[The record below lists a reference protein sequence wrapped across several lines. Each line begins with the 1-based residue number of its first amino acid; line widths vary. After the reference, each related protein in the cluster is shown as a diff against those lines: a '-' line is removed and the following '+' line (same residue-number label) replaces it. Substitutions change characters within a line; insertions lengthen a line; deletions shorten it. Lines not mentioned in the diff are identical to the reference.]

1 LGAAVIG
8 LCWTSSPRAA
18 AESCLDVIHI
28 EAPPNLAPRLRAEL
42 ERGKLDE
49 EPGLECADARVML
62 SSEHSGYRVELVR
75 ASGRIQ
81 RSAASVELAAV
92 WVDSWLRSGF
102 SAEPSNEPA
111 PPVPK
116 PAPAERVDSPPPA
129 QKGAAAVGPRGSVQ
143 PLAFAALGED
153 GTFWIGPELGA
164 RLFLTRAVW
173 VGPELGVSFSTN
185 VTNANRR
192 VLRGGAAGGA
202 RFPLTDALALYPGI
216 SAGVATGKAS
226 IATDNGTRTSDGG
239 GLYAGAACDLALRV
253 AGPVSLFGG
262 VGGFAFLSDSAGS
275 TTELDEQ
282 SGENTGEDAT
292 IPAPLPVFLGG
303 ARLGVSVS
311 LDGAP

>member
-1 LGAAVIG
+1 MIG
-8 LCWTSSPRAA
+8 LCWTSSLRAG

-28 EAPPNLAPRLRAEL
+28 EAPPNLAPKLRAEL

-62 SSEHSGYRVELVR
+62 SNENPGYRVELVR

-111 PPVPK
+111 PPAPK
-116 PAPAERVDSPPPA
+116 PAPTARVDAPPA
-129 QKGAAAVGPRGSVQ
+129 EASDAAAAGLRGSVQ
-143 PLAFAALGED
+143 PLAFGAVGDD

-164 RLFLTRAVW
+164 RLFLSRAVW
-173 VGPELGVSFSTN
+173 VGPELGVSFS
-185 VTNANRR
+185 VDASEVNRR

-202 RFPLTDALALYPGI
+202 RLALTDTLAVYPGL
-216 SAGVATGKAS
+216 SVGVATGTVSAS
-226 IATDNGTRTSDGG
+226 TTGGTAADDDGG
-239 GLYAGAACDLALRV
+239 FYAGAACDLALRV
-253 AGPVSLFGG
+253 AGPVSAFAGFGG
-262 VGGFAFLSDSAGS
+262 SAFLSNSARPS
-275 TTELDEQ
+275 TDEVEQ
-282 SGENTGEDAT
+282 SGQNAGEGT
-292 IPAPLPVFLGG
+292 NLPAPLPTFLGG